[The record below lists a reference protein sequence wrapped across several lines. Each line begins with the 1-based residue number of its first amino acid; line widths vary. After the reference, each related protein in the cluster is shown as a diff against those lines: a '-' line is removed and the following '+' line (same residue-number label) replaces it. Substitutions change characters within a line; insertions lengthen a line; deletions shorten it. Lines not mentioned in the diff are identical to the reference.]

1 MGKKSKSINGF
12 TLVEVM
18 VVLVLLTLSFM
29 VFLRALNTGKRVRAN
44 SEIRT
49 IQGVILNNIE
59 SQIRARR
66 FDENLSPPWSSFI
79 GKDSGESIIEQFD
92 DIDDFHNY
100 SILSLSEYP
109 SYGLNVSVSYVHPDT
124 KLRVPQNSQTNFKNV
139 SVAIFHRTLPTITDT
154 IIISSG
160 M

>member
-29 VFLRALNTGKRVRAN
+29 VFLRALNTGKSVRAN

-59 SQIRARR
+59 SQIRQGDLMKTFPPMVFFHWQR
-66 FDENLSPPWSSFI
+66 F
-79 GKDSGESIIEQFD
+79 
-92 DIDDFHNY
+92 
-100 SILSLSEYP
+100 
-109 SYGLNVSVSYVHPDT
+109 
-124 KLRVPQNSQTNFKNV
+124 R
-139 SVAIFHRTLPTITDT
+139 
-154 IIISSG
+154 
-160 M
+160 

>member
-1 MGKKSKSINGF
+1 MRKTTKSINGF

-29 VFLRALNTGKRVRAN
+29 VFLRALNTGKSVRVN

-66 FDENLSPPWSSFI
+66 FDENLSSPWSSTI
-79 GKDSGESIIEQFD
+79 GIDSGESIIEQFD

-100 SILSLSEYP
+100 SISSLSEYP
-109 SYGLNVSVSYVHPDT
+109 PYGLNVVVSYVHPDT
-124 KLRVPQNSQTNFKNV
+124 KFRVPQNNQTNYKNV
-139 SVAIFHRTLPTITDT
+139 SIAISHRTLPTITDT